1 MRKDIRKFSGPD
13 HWNDFDMMEVGNGMT
28 NTEDKSHF
36 TLWSMMASPLFAGN
50 DLRIMKSETLNILTN
65 KEIIAINQDAL
76 GIQGFKYQSE
86 NGVDV
91 WVKPLFDENW
101 AVVFLNRSDK
111 TQKINFDWKK
121 HIIEDKDFKYILNLT
136 SQKYNVR
143 DLWEHI
149 NLGNTN
155 KIFQK
160 ELASHDVI
168 AIKLTKVKK

>member
-1 MRKDIRKFSGPD
+1 MILYFKIII
-13 HWNDFDMMEVGNGMT
+13 DF
-28 NTEDKSHF
+28 
-36 TLWSMMASPLFAGN
+36 
-50 DLRIMKSETLNILTN
+50 LNYYLDGIILTN

-121 HIIEDKDFKYILNLT
+121 HIIEDNDFKFILNLT

-149 NLGNTN
+149 DLGNTN

>member
-1 MRKDIRKFSGPD
+1 MHINDNELFILYPNPAKDIVTL
-13 HWNDFDMMEVGNGMT
+13 ELNG
-28 NTEDKSHF
+28 
-36 TLWSMMASPLFAGN
+36 
-50 DLRIMKSETLNILTN
+50 
-65 KEIIAINQDAL
+65 
-76 GIQGFKYQSE
+76 
-86 NGVDV
+86 
-91 WVKPLFDENW
+91 
-101 AVVFLNRSDK
+101 DK

-121 HIIEDKDFKYILNLT
+121 HIIEDNDFKFILNLT

-160 ELASHDVI
+160 ELAPHDVI